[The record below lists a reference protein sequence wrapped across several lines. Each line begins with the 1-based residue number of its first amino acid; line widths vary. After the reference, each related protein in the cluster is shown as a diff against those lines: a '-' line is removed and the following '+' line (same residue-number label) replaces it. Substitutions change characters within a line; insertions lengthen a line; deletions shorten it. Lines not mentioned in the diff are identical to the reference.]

1 MPNTSPPSGFLLI
14 DKSAGPTSHD
24 CIDALRRITGIR
36 KIGHAG
42 TLDPFATGLLIIG
55 VGTATKLLGRLSGLD
70 KKYEATLRLG
80 ATSTTDDRTGE
91 VKQVVPTET
100 SGQIDR
106 LEIERVLEKFT
117 GEIEQIPPMYSAK
130 KVGGKKLYEL
140 ARQGKE
146 IERAP
151 VRVSIYELRVLSYA
165 WPLLDLSVH
174 CSKGTYIRALARDV
188 GVALGSGAYV
198 EELRRT
204 AIGPFTITETMP
216 LSNITA
222 LNWVT
227 FLQPEEFLLRA
238 AVPPPESGESPQRE
252 DGSG

>member
-1 MPNTSPPSGFLLI
+1 M
-14 DKSAGPTSHD
+14 DKPEVVTSHD

-55 VGTATKLLGRLSGLD
+55 VGAGTKLLGRLTGLD
-70 KKYEATLRLG
+70 KRYEAILHLG
-80 ATSTTDDRTGE
+80 ATSTTDDRTGVIAQTTTHEPRIVRADIEE
-91 VKQVVPTET
+91 VLK
-100 SGQIDR
+100 
-106 LEIERVLEKFT
+106 KFI

-140 ARQGKE
+140 ARKGIN

-151 VRVSIYELRVLSYA
+151 VRVRVHELHILSYK
-165 WPLLDLSVH
+165 WPLLMLSVH

-188 GVALGSGAYV
+188 GIALGTGAYV

-204 AIGPFTITETMP
+204 AIGPFAISE
-216 LSNITA
+216 
-222 LNWVT
+222 
-227 FLQPEEFLLRA
+227 
-238 AVPPPESGESPQRE
+238 AVPLRDLAGAQWKARLLPSEEILKRI
-252 DGSG
+252 